1 MKYTKLFFIAI
12 SFIFTFTMVGAQ
24 ADKDNSGL
32 TEEEVIIGTDGDDT
46 INSGDGNDN
55 ISAGKGN
62 DTINGGDG
70 NDLVSGGAGNDKII
84 DGPGDDYIISGEGN
98 DTVKLGDGN
107 DYINLGPGDDTLV
120 IDLAQEIG
128 SMNFADGGEGNDT
141 AIIVIEDVND
151 VIPSDIIQY
160 FDEKNKVGTEIVD
173 MGNFNVTAGLRNFEK
188 VGVTARF
195 TF

>member
-12 SFIFTFTMVGAQ
+12 FFVIAFTMAGAQ

-32 TEEEVIIGTDGDDT
+32 TREEVIIGTGGDDT
-46 INSGDGNDN
+46 INSGGGNDN
-55 ISAGKGN
+55 ITAGEGN

-70 NDLVSGGAGNDKII
+70 NDLVSGGAGNDKIT
-84 DGPGDDYIISGEGN
+84 DGPGDDYIIAGEGN
-98 DTVKLGDGN
+98 DTVNLGDGN

-120 IDLAQEIG
+120 VDLAEEIG

-141 AIIVIEDVND
+141 MIIVIDDVND
-151 VIPSDIIQY
+151 LIPSDIIQY
-160 FDEKNKVGTEIVD
+160 FDEKNKVGTEIVY
-173 MGNFNVTAGLRNFEK
+173 MGNFNVTAGVTGFEK
-188 VGVTARF
+188 VGVTARR

>member
-1 MKYTKLFFIAI
+1 MKYTILFFITI
-12 SFIFTFTMVGAQ
+12 SIVLSFTLAGAQ

-32 TEEEVIIGTDGDDT
+32 IQEEVIIGTDGDDT

-70 NDLVSGGAGNDKII
+70 NDLISGGEGNDKIT
-84 DGPGDDYIISGEGN
+84 DGAGDDYIMGGEGN
-98 DTVKLGDGN
+98 DTVKVGDGN

-120 IDLAQEIG
+120 INMAEEIG

-141 AIIVIEDVND
+141 VIIVIEDVND
-151 VIPSDIIQY
+151 LLRNDIIQY
-160 FDEKNKVGTEIVD
+160 FDDKNKVGTQIVD
-173 MGNFNVTAGLRNFEK
+173 MGNFNITAGLSNFEK
-188 VGVTARF
+188 VAVTARF
-195 TF
+195 TL

>member
-1 MKYTKLFFIAI
+1 MKYTILFFITI
-12 SFIFTFTMVGAQ
+12 SIVLSFTLAGAQ

-32 TEEEVIIGTDGDDT
+32 IEEEVIIGTSGDDT

-70 NDLVSGGAGNDKII
+70 NDLISGGEGNDKIT
-84 DGPGDDYIISGEGN
+84 DGAGDDYIIGGEGN
-98 DTVKLGDGN
+98 DTVKVGAGETII
-107 DYINLGPGDDTLV
+107 YLGPGDDTLV
-120 IDLAQEIG
+120 INTAEEIG

-141 AIIVIEDVND
+141 VIIVIEDVND
-151 VIPSDIIQY
+151 LLRNDIIQY
-160 FDEKNKVGTEIVD
+160 FEEKNKVGTEIVY
-173 MGNFNVTAGLRNFEK
+173 MGNFNVTAGLSNFEK